1 MQLGGAQLGGMQ
13 LIVLSAHA
21 KINLCLDVLKRRPDG
36 YHEVDM
42 ILQSI
47 DLADEITLEQS
58 GDGAGADAAADT
70 TGSVSIELCGALAGT
85 PCGPENLVWKAAVL
99 LAPLAAERER
109 SGGGVRITLNK
120 KIPTAAGLG
129 GGSADAAAVLVGL
142 NQLWNLSLSTPELE
156 ALGAKLGA
164 DVPFCISGGCARA
177 RGIGTELTFLR
188 GGPQLRQ
195 SGQSAQ
201 GSQGAPLLNLV
212 LFTPHIPVSTAAV
225 YRNLNL
231 DHCAGHPDVT
241 SVWEGCRLSDINI
254 ITGHW
259 GNVLQPVTFNM
270 HPELARL
277 KDRFERLAGTP
288 VIMSGSGPSL
298 FTVQPNAAASQKLAD
313 QMQDWPG
320 QVFAAAT
327 FPCGVDFGGNAFVS
341 FKS

>member
-1 MQLGGAQLGGMQ
+1 MQ

-21 KINLCLDVLKRRPDG
+21 KVNLCLDVLKRRPDG

-47 DLADEITLEQS
+47 DLADEVILEQS
-58 GDGAGADAAADT
+58 GING
-70 TGSVSIELCGALAGT
+70 IELSGALAGT

-99 LAPLAAERER
+99 LAPLAAEREPHAIQR
-109 SGGGVRITLNK
+109 GVRITLNK

-142 NQLWNLSLSTPELE
+142 NHLWNLSLSIPELE

-177 RGIGTELTFLR
+177 RGIGTELTFL
-188 GGPQLRQ
+188 
-195 SGQSAQ
+195 Q
-201 GSQGAPLLNLV
+201 GSPQQQPGGQNAPQDSEGSLPLNLV
-212 LFTPHIPVSTAAV
+212 LFTPRIPVSTAAV

-231 DHCAGHPDVT
+231 HDCARHPDVI

-270 HPELARL
+270 HPELAWL
-277 KDRFERLAGTP
+277 KDRFEILAGTP

-298 FTVQPNAAASQKLAD
+298 FTVQPDAVAAQNLTD
-313 QMQDWPG
+313 QMQIQDWPG
-320 QVFAAAT
+320 QVFTVTT
-327 FPCGVDFGGNAFVS
+327 FPCGVDFGGSTFVS